1 MKLKAAVTLLLATW
15 TGVFGLSLA
24 VNAGDMGAVLVVG
37 EDFGEARVSR
47 FSRAFERVQEVVI
60 EEFRKEGFDAFDEKK
75 AANGNFRDEG
85 LERRFQE
92 LKQVSASVP
101 GANIQMAPILALS
114 LDTDLRRYSKS
125 LSFRVVGRAVDLENG
140 GSLGEFGSKT
150 LLVLTVPLD
159 CSSPC
164 LLENSSK

>member
-60 EEFRKEGFDAFDEKK
+60 E
-75 AANGNFRDEG
+75 
-85 LERRFQE
+85 
-92 LKQVSASVP
+92 
-101 GANIQMAPILALS
+101 
-114 LDTDLRRYSKS
+114 
-125 LSFRVVGRAVDLENG
+125 
-140 GSLGEFGSKT
+140 
-150 LLVLTVPLD
+150 
-159 CSSPC
+159 
-164 LLENSSK
+164 